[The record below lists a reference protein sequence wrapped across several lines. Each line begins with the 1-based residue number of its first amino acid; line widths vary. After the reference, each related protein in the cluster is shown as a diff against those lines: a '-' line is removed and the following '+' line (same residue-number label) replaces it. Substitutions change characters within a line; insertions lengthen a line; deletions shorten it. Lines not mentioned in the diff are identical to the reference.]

1 MKARISIDNYFLG
14 VYTDQWLEKNTS
26 VIVNGQLVSEWLT
39 IGVSDKEASF
49 LNDGYQYIDGVWI
62 APPYVEPVIEVPQ
75 TISKMKLRMQLILS
89 GIPLASIYD
98 AIEQI
103 PNSVQKEI
111 VYTKWEH
118 AVTFDRTD
126 ETLNAMSQ
134 MLGMTQE
141 QLDTI
146 FIEGNKLQ

>member
-1 MKARISIDNYFLG
+1 MKARISINNEFLG
-14 VYTDQWLEKNTS
+14 IYTDQWLQKH
-26 VIVNGQLVSEWLT
+26 IDLIINGQLTSEWIT
-39 IGVSDKEASF
+39 VEVSDEEASI
-49 LNDGYQYIDGVWI
+49 LKEGYQFIDGVWI
-62 APPYVEPVIEVPQ
+62 APPYVEPVIEVPKS
-75 TISKMKLRMQLILS
+75 ISKMKLRMQLILS
-89 GIPLASIYD
+89 GIPLASIYS

-126 ETLNAMSQ
+126 ETLNTMAE

>member
-1 MKARISIDNYFLG
+1 MKARISIDNNFLG
-14 VYTDQWLEKNTS
+14 IYTYQWLEKNTK
-26 VIVNGQLVSEWLT
+26 VIVNGQLVSEWIT
-39 IGVSDKEASF
+39 IDVSDEEASI
-49 LNDGYQYIDGVWI
+49 LKEGYQYIDGVWL

-89 GIPLASIYD
+89 GIPLSSIYA

-103 PNSVQKEI
+103 PDSVQKEI
-111 VYTKWEH
+111 VLTKWEH

-126 ETLNAMSQ
+126 ETLNGMAQ

-146 FIEGNKLQ
+146 FIEGNKLS

>member
-1 MKARISIDNYFLG
+1 MRARIVDNLFFGIYSEERL
-14 VYTDQWLEKNTS
+14 DQMKND
-26 VIVNGQLVSEWLT
+26 IQDGQLVSEWITVEVTEDEIGFLT
-39 IGVSDKEASF
+39 G
-49 LNDGYQYIDGVWI
+49 GYRYINQVWI
-62 APPYVEPVIEVPQ
+62 APEPVETVIEVPLS
-75 TISKMKLRMQLILS
+75 ISKMKLRMQLILS
-89 GIPLASIYD
+89 GIPLASIYA

-111 VYTKWEH
+111 VFTKWEH

-126 ETLNAMSQ
+126 ETLNSMAQ

>member
-1 MKARISIDNYFLG
+1 MKARISNDNRFLD
-14 VYTDQWLEKNTS
+14 VYTDDFLGLNNDK
-26 VIVNGQLVSEWLT
+26 IINGQLVSKWNLVDITDEESFYL
-39 IGVSDKEASF
+39 KE
-49 LNDGYQYIDGVWI
+49 GYTYIDNAWI
-62 APPYVEPVIEVPQ
+62 PPAHSEPIIEVPQ
-75 TISKMKLRMQLILS
+75 AISKMKLRMQLILS
-89 GIPLASIYD
+89 GIPLASIYA

-111 VYTKWEH
+111 VFTKWEH

-126 ETLNAMSQ
+126 ETLNSMAQ

>member
-1 MKARISIDNYFLG
+1 MKARISNDNRFLD
-14 VYTDQWLEKNTS
+14 VYTDDFLGLNNDK
-26 VIVNGQLVSEWLT
+26 IINGQLVSEWNLVDIT
-39 IGVSDKEASF
+39 DEESFYLKE
-49 LNDGYQYIDGVWI
+49 GYTYVDNAWV
-62 APPYVEPVIEVPQ
+62 APEPIEPIIEVPQ

-89 GIPLASIYD
+89 GIPLASIYA

-126 ETLNAMSQ
+126 ETLNAMAQ
-134 MLGMTQE
+134 MLGITEE
-141 QLDTI
+141 QLNTI

>member
-26 VIVNGQLVSEWLT
+26 AIVNGQLVSDWF
-39 IGVSDKEASF
+39 IVDISDEEASF
-49 LNDGYQYIDGVWI
+49 LKEGYQYIDGVWI

-89 GIPLASIYD
+89 GIPLSSIYD
-98 AIEQI
+98 AIDQI
-103 PNSVQKEI
+103 PNSVQREL
-111 VYTKWEH
+111 VFTKWEH

-126 ETLNAMSQ
+126 ETLNAMAQ
-134 MLGMTQE
+134 MLGINQE
-141 QLDTI
+141 QLDTL
-146 FIEGNKLQ
+146 FIEGNKLD

>member
-1 MKARISIDNYFLG
+1 MRKARLNTEGDVLGIYNVESFININTALVADWILVDVTDNDVLLINQGYR
-14 VYTDQWLEKNTS
+14 Y
-26 VIVNGQLVSEWLT
+26 I
-39 IGVSDKEASF
+39 
-49 LNDGYQYIDGVWI
+49 NDFWI
-62 APPYVEPVIEVPQ
+62 APPPIEPVIIVPQ

-89 GIPLASIYD
+89 GIPLASIYA

-103 PNSVQKEI
+103 PDSVQKEI

-126 ETLNAMSQ
+126 ETLNAMAQ
-134 MLGMTQE
+134 MLGMTQK